1 MRPCDEKQR
10 SGHDRQGPGG
20 TSASRTIG
28 QANLAGVNL
37 EPAPDPPRGFNAR
50 ERRVV
55 DLPRDGR
62 NLTKISAT
70 LSIGYK
76 TGRMLFRRLSRS
88 CGHPALIEFAVELR
102 EGRDTAQVVRLLPH
116 PKSWRI

>member
-76 TGRMLFRRLSRS
+76 TAANIVSPAKPKLRPPRSHRIRGRTERR
-88 CGHPALIEFAVELR
+88 P
-102 EGRDTAQVVRLLPH
+102 
-116 PKSWRI
+116 